1 MLTLQMILD
10 RIRRR
15 GWRMCEVEAAVRLW
29 CLPPLLDCW
38 HEAKIGNLHLRW
50 FSSGF
55 ITCTPLR

>member
-1 MLTLQMILD
+1 MLSLQMILD
-10 RIRRR
+10 RIRQH
-15 GWRMCEVEAAVRLW
+15 GWQMCEVERAVRLW
-29 CLPPLLDCW
+29 NLPMLDCW